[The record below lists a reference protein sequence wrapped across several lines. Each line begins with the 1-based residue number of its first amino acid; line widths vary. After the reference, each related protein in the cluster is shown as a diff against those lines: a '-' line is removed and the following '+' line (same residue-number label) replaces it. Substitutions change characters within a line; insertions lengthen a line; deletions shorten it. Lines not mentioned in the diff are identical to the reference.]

1 MLRTNR
7 GSVPKG
13 HKSPLAIDF
22 SRVCRCQ
29 RCQQRQRASPDS
41 AADHAPPGCPYS
53 AKSPRSFCCVRRWSL
68 MPLNRVRPSAA
79 ADTAHGARCRRVER
93 KVEDSTETDD
103 STKVEGSTK
112 TEDSTKAGVQ
122 EWGTGRMT
130 VRRRD
135 AAPEPTWTYSR
146 RVSSTVPHS

>member
-1 MLRTNR
+1 
-7 GSVPKG
+7 
-13 HKSPLAIDF
+13 
-22 SRVCRCQ
+22 
-29 RCQQRQRASPDS
+29 
-41 AADHAPPGCPYS
+41 
-53 AKSPRSFCCVRRWSL
+53 

-103 STKVEGSTK
+103 STKVEDSTKVDGSTK

-135 AAPEPTWTYSR
+135 AAPEPTWMYSR
-146 RVSSTVPHS
+146 RV